1 MKNVKQIV
9 TCLCPGN
16 AAPQEGR
23 WIPIRQTLK
32 RRPPRD
38 VTGRTS
44 LSAARYRERMAEL
57 NVEIEKLQHEISK
70 KQARGKS
77 TDDLGKKLEELERE
91 KNDLVERIGELSIA

>member
-91 KNDLVERIGELSIA
+91 KHDLVERIGELSIA

>member
-32 RRPPRD
+32 RRPPWD
-38 VTGRTS
+38 VSGRAG

-70 KQARGKS
+70 KQAKGKS
-77 TDDLGKKLEELERE
+77 TDDLEKKLEELESE
-91 KNDLVERIGELSIA
+91 KHDLVERIGELSIA

>member
-1 MKNVKQIV
+1 LKNVKQIV
-9 TCLCPGN
+9 TRLCPGN

-23 WIPIRQTLK
+23 WIPIHLPLK

-44 LSAARYRERMAEL
+44 LSAARYRERMAGL

-70 KQARGKS
+70 KQAKGRS
-77 TDDLGKKLEELERE
+77 TDDLEKKLEELERE
-91 KNDLVERIGELSIA
+91 KHDLVEGIGELSIA

>member
-1 MKNVKQIV
+1 LKNVKQIV

-57 NVEIEKLQHEISK
+57 NVEIEKPQHEISK

-91 KNDLVERIGELSIA
+91 KHDLVERIGELSIA